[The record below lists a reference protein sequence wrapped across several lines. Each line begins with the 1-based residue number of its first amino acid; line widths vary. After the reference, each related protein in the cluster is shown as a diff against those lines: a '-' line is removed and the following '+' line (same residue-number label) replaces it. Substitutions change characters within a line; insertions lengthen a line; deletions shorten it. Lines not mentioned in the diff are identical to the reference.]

1 MAASPGL
8 TAAEKAE
15 ITRRSPSHDG
25 LCEATSDADGLAYY
39 PLSSGRWCLA
49 HSCAAGIEHTGRGG
63 HRVFTR
69 AVIVAAE
76 DRAAFDFDPIA
87 MLTAMNEAGLTD
99 VQLDPPA
106 ELPSATLQPGSA
118 LCPSSETADCWNRSA
133 AAMAEA
139 LGVLLHGQQLVLIA
153 ADDPVNSMWALTA
166 SLPISVRASTSI
178 SCNLKFSMGRCLSLN
193 IVADEATRLRR
204 LLRGQPVT
212 CIDLQCYKPSA
223 DRHAGAW
230 VTMVS
235 QRWAHGQVFDL
246 IDLTAQASADG
257 SAADFD
263 AIAALF
269 AELETVDQRSSGEL
283 VEMLRRLR
291 PGGDGGRVGPHI
303 SQKVGGRVVQRLNE
317 LARSMSPD
325 EAWNTSADL
334 AEAYLQAWVARSLL
348 AAPLVACLQK
358 VVAHRPADVTRFVV
372 GLLESAVAVN
382 PGILVSLD
390 MSLQELLRR
399 IASSFTPTDL
409 ADARAMGKL
418 LRRWHVFL
426 PHHEVAGHLAD
437 TFSPRSRKRTR
448 T

>member
-1 MAASPGL
+1 SPGL
-8 TAAEKAE
+8 SPTEKAD
-15 ITRRSPSHDG
+15 ITRRCPSHDG

-49 HSCAAGIEHTGRGG
+49 HSCAAGMEHTGRGG

-69 AVIVAAE
+69 AVILAAE
-76 DRAAFDFDPIA
+76 DRAAFDFDPMA
-87 MLTAMNEAGLTD
+87 MLTAMNEAGLTE
-99 VQLDPPA
+99 VELDPPA
-106 ELPSATLQPGSA
+106 ELSSATLQPGPA
-118 LCPSSETADCWNRSA
+118 LCPPGETADCWNQSA
-133 AAMAEA
+133 AAMTDA
-139 LGVLLHGQQLVLIA
+139 LDVLLHGQQLVLIA
-153 ADDPVNSMWALTA
+153 GDDPVNSMWALTA

-204 LLRGQPVT
+204 LVRGQPVT
-212 CIDLQCYKPSA
+212 CIDLNDYQPSS
-223 DRHAGAW
+223 DRQVGPW
-230 VTMVS
+230 VEMVA
-235 QRWAHGQVFDL
+235 QRWAQGRVSDL

-269 AELETVDQRSSGEL
+269 AELETLDKRSSREL
-283 VEMLRRLR
+283 VEMIRRLR
-291 PGGDGGRVGPHI
+291 PGADGCSVGPDI
-303 SQKVGGRVVQRLNE
+303 SHRIGTRVARRLND
-317 LARSMSPD
+317 LAASMSPE
-325 EAWNTSADL
+325 EAWNTGTELAD
-334 AEAYLQAWVARSLL
+334 AYLQAWVARSLL
-348 AAPLVACLQK
+348 AAPLVACLEK
-358 VVAHRPADVTRFVV
+358 VVTRRPADVARFVV
-372 GLLESAVAVN
+372 GMLESAVAVDT
-382 PGILVSLD
+382 GILVPLD
-390 MSLQELLRR
+390 SSLQELLRR

-437 TFSPRSRKRTR
+437 RFSARSSKRER